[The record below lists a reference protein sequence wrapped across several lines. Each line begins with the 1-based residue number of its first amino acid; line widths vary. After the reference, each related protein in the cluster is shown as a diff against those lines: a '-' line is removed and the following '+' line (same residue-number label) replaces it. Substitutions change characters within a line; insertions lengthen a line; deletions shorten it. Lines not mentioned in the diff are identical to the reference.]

1 MLDEYNNVLD
11 TLLNNTEV
19 ITANTDHNNFVL
31 DPSITIITI
40 TDTDFNNVRKVKIIS
55 SFSTSS
61 LTEHVDIYSY
71 YTMDV
76 SLSAKFRKIL
86 SPVNERTF
94 VLTRGFDQCLV
105 LYPLQEI
112 SPNWKHPKTNELI
125 STLIENISKDDKNS
139 ILKVKKS

>member
-1 MLDEYNNVLD
+1 MLDEYSNVLD

-31 DPSITIITI
+31 TASTTIITI
-40 TDTDFNNVRKVKIIS
+40 TDTDFNDVRKVKVIA

-76 SLSAKFRKIL
+76 SLSAKFRRIL
-86 SPVNERTF
+86 GE
-94 VLTRGFDQCLV
+94 
-105 LYPLQEI
+105 
-112 SPNWKHPKTNELI
+112 
-125 STLIENISKDDKNS
+125 
-139 ILKVKKS
+139 